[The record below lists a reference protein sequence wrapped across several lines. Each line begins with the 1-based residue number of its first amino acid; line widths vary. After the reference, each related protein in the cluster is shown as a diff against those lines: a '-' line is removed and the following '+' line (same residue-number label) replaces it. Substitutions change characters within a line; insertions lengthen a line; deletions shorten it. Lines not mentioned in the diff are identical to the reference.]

1 MYTLRHSKPLY
12 SGEVIAVLQIVIG
25 NFLENNSIIVIKC
38 TPLYI
43 WRVREFYFNVLYAN
57 KKYAYI

>member
-1 MYTLRHSKPLY
+1 MYILRHSKPLY
-12 SGEVIAVLQIVIG
+12 SGEVIAVLQ
-25 NFLENNSIIVIKC
+25 FFSENNSIIVIKC